1 MHLCSSMY
9 EELPGNPIRVKKVEG
24 IAPAAPAVMKK
35 GDYCM
40 IMSCLIMFMF
50 CMVMLQ
56 FALDPLVT
64 ELRIHNELLNI
75 SVYQTAELVAI
86 LEKVNPLYI

>member
-1 MHLCSSMY
+1 MY

-24 IAPAAPAVMKK
+24 TAPAAAPAAPAAMKK
-35 GDYCM
+35 EDYCM
-40 IMSCLIMFMF
+40 IMSCLIMFVF

-56 FALDPLVT
+56 FALDPLVN

-75 SVYQTAELVAI
+75 SVFQTAELVAI
-86 LEKVNPLYI
+86 LEKINPLYI